1 MLAAPRAR
9 CSRHAIRLALSAWL
23 AVFAAG
29 AQSSEPQGSAP
40 QSSAPQSAT
49 GATPTPPSGKVGF
62 AATASAGAASEASV
76 DALLFDVHRIVAAE
90 SDGSWLIDELEQTA
104 IERDVMESVCRATP
118 EVRAQALAQLGQ
130 QHALAG
136 DAKELYER
144 AGNRL
149 TSEVESVLA
158 LGRQLEALRRGVG
171 AAASCPFWVRPDP
184 SFHGLQST
192 RKRWIVN
199 FDTGGTAQLRRT
211 QGEWAVGAGGFG
223 RVLGGYTFTRVSL
236 LAGVEFGGGA
246 LVEPNEQPTSLVVNY
261 IPALPLLLRLHRDR
275 WNVDFEAAGVSLFQA
290 SNTSLS
296 YGVRGGV
303 TVGVSAL
310 RLRGVLPWVG
320 LAVASEYHFGN
331 SARPEAWYLR
341 GGLRVGG
348 VWDP

>member
-1 MLAAPRAR
+1 MEPSAALVGSAEPAAAAPRGQT
-9 CSRHAIRLALSAWL
+9 SSA
-23 AVFAAG
+23 AASAAG
-29 AQSSEPQGSAP
+29 VE
-40 QSSAPQSAT
+40 
-49 GATPTPPSGKVGF
+49 
-62 AATASAGAASEASV
+62 
-76 DALLFDVHRIVAAE
+76 ALLFDVQRIVAAE

-104 IERDVMESVCRATP
+104 IRADVMESVCRATP
-118 EVRAQALAQLGQ
+118 EVRAQALVQLEQ
-130 QHALAG
+130 QRQLAG
-136 DAKELYER
+136 DAPQLYER

-149 TSEVESVLA
+149 TSEVESALS
-158 LGRQLEALRRGVG
+158 LGRQLDALRRGV
-171 AAASCPFWVRPDP
+171 AAAGTCPFWVRPDP
-184 SFHGLQST
+184 GFRGRQST
-192 RKRWIVN
+192 RERWIVN

-223 RVLGGYTFTRVSL
+223 RLLGGYTFTSVSL

-261 IPALPLLLRLHRDR
+261 IPALPLLLRLHSDR
-275 WNVDFEAAGVSLFQA
+275 WNVDVEAAGVGLFQA

-296 YGVRGGV
+296 YGVRGGL

-310 RLRGVLPWVG
+310 RVRGVLPWVG
-320 LAVASEYHFGN
+320 LAVATEYHFGN